1 MPAKSWSE
9 TLSQQQQDDLYQV
22 YLALYKSSL
31 SINNKQRSFEAAI
44 DGAHSWS
51 INEATEDALK
61 HLCET
66 GTCDGLQRAHRVKRK
81 DRAIKMFED
90 RDFPF
95 EQKDLF
101 EYFFSLDAVVL
112 ATKKENGTHGDQHF
126 STVYTIPTGVFS
138 IPGMKAVAKAPELEW
153 ATGQL
158 TKANIAFTA
167 FVPPPRLRRRRAQ

>member
-1 MPAKSWSE
+1 MPALPWTT
-9 TLSQQQQDDLYQV
+9 TLTQQQQDDLYQV

-31 SINNKQRSFEAAI
+31 NITNKQRSFEAAS

-61 HLCET
+61 HLCQT
-66 GTCDGLQRAHRVKRK
+66 GTCDGLQRAHRIKRK
-81 DRAIKMFED
+81 DRAIKMFD
-90 RDFPF
+90 GRGAPMG
-95 EQKDLF
+95 QQQLF

-112 ATKKENGTHGDQHF
+112 VTKAENGRHGDQHF
-126 STVYTIPTGVFS
+126 STVYTIPTGFFS

-153 ATGQL
+153 AMGQL

-167 FVPPPRLRRRRAQ
+167 FVPPPRLRQRRAQ